1 MKSLAASSEHS
12 DNRCGLPHDVPALA
26 YIQLT
31 KGPEETAQNTLFVS
45 QQNTLN
51 SSITFQK
58 LKLTPG
64 PHLLTKF
71 NGSVN
76 CLYNT
81 PPLTDL
87 PLQRI
92 SRVQSTLSSDLDH
105 LFSDTL
111 TALSSGKLAET
122 DKAKRMADLT
132 ECLRTYDA
140 LQLWRDAED
149 VLRRV
154 VFREFVKKVFHK
166 QLSCDFALN
175 CVTHYFVGHLPW
187 RAPSPTFPICPSNTI
202 PNTR

>member
-1 MKSLAASSEHS
+1 MRSASS
-12 DNRCGLPHDVPALA
+12 RPR
-26 YIQLT
+26 T
-31 KGPEETAQNTLFVS
+31 
-45 QQNTLN
+45 
-51 SSITFQK
+51 
-58 LKLTPG
+58 
-64 PHLLTKF
+64 
-71 NGSVN
+71 
-76 CLYNT
+76 CLYPVDKRARGNRAKHLVRVAT
-81 PPLTDL
+81 EYTQLLYHVSKAQADTRSAFVDEIQWVCKLSIQHSPPLTGL

-111 TALSSGKLAET
+111 TALSSSKLAET

-166 QLSCDFALN
+166 QLNCDFVLN